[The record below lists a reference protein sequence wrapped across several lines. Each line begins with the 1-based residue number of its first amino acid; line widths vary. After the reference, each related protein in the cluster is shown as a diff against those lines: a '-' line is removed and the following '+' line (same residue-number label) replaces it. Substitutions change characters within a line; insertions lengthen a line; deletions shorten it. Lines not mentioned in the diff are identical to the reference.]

1 MQSSNRSEDHNLF
14 RSAIQKFVN
23 TEVIPFVD
31 EWERCE
37 KFPQRELF
45 KKAGAAGI
53 LGIMRD
59 PTVGGLGLDYSF
71 NSIYI
76 EEFGLCRSSSVATA
90 IGVQTDMCTPA
101 LAKYGSAELQ
111 KEFLVP
117 SIKGEL
123 IGCIGVS
130 ESGAGSDVASIK
142 TTCTRKGGDYVI
154 NGGKMWITNG
164 DIADWGCVLVNT
176 QRERSPHYNKSL
188 IVVPL
193 NSKGVTRS
201 KPLNKHGL
209 RASGTAQIFFDEVH
223 VPQRFCIGEEN
234 QGFIYQMEQFQEER
248 LFSAIRTTSQ
258 LERAIEIT
266 IEYTKERQAFGR
278 SILSNQ
284 WVHFVLSELATEV
297 ALLRALW
304 EKTAAAYIA
313 GDDILLLASMAKL
326 KAGKL
331 ARTVPDQC
339 LQFFGGQGFMQEA
352 EISRLARD
360 LRLVAIGGGATEVML
375 SIISKQLKMR
385 T

>member
-1 MQSSNRSEDHNLF
+1 
-14 RSAIQKFVN
+14 
-23 TEVIPFVD
+23 
-31 EWERCE
+31 
-37 KFPQRELF
+37 
-45 KKAGAAGI
+45 
-53 LGIMRD
+53 
-59 PTVGGLGLDYSF
+59 
-71 NSIYI
+71 
-76 EEFGLCRSSSVATA
+76 
-90 IGVQTDMCTPA
+90 
-101 LAKYGSAELQ
+101 
-111 KEFLVP
+111 
-117 SIKGEL
+117 
-123 IGCIGVS
+123 
-130 ESGAGSDVASIK
+130 
-142 TTCTRKGGDYVI
+142 
-154 NGGKMWITNG
+154 
-164 DIADWGCVLVNT
+164 
-176 QRERSPHYNKSL
+176 
-188 IVVPL
+188 
-193 NSKGVTRS
+193 
-201 KPLNKHGL
+201 
-209 RASGTAQIFFDEVH
+209 
-223 VPQRFCIGEEN
+223 
-234 QGFIYQMEQFQEER
+234 MEQFQEER

-304 EKTAAAYIA
+304 EKTAGAYIA

-375 SIISKQLKMR
+375 SIISKQLQMR